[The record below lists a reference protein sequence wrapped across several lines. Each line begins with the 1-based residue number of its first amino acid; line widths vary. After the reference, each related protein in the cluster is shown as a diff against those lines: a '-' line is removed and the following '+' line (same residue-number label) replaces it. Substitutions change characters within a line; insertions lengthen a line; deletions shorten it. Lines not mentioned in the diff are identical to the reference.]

1 MKLKN
6 FLFIKKNKNTCFIK
20 DGLIKY
26 KILLNKFP
34 KCICMKNDD
43 FCDHLIFYLNNIIGL
58 DETTIYLLENKDL
71 KQELSNIEL
80 NENNILETCNN
91 FLKNNDC
98 GICLDNLLN
107 NQLYKCNYCKKI
119 SHLKCIQ
126 QWIKKNNIQCI
137 YCKKDMII

>member
-1 MKLKN
+1 MSNFVDLLEYKLDTNLGEIGSKISGGEIQRIGIARA
-6 FLFIKKNKNTCFIK
+6 LYSDPSI
-20 DGLIKY
+20 LI
-26 KILLNKFP
+26 
-34 KCICMKNDD
+34 
-43 FCDHLIFYLNNIIGL
+43 L
-58 DETTIYLLENKDL
+58 DEPTSALDPK
-71 KQELSNIEL
+71 

-91 FLKNNDC
+91 YLKNNDC
-98 GICLDNLLN
+98 PICLDNLLN